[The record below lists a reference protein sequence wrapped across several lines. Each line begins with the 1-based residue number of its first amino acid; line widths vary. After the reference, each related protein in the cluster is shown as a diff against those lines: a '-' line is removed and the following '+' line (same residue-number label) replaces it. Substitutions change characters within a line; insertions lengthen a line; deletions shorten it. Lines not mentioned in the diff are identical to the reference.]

1 MFQEFYK
8 AHFREIFGAEPHP
21 ADGLGEEAVQTR
33 LAQRGLRIP
42 KALFDYYSL
51 LGYNRITAQ
60 QKRLRTIEELDW
72 YGNLLVFID
81 DGHGIVSWAIHK
93 RDLDILDP
101 VVWQGVH
108 GEEMDWVPDTSTV
121 SQFLVEMWREIV

>member
-1 MFQEFYK
+1 MFQPFYITN
-8 AHFREIFGAEPHP
+8 FREIFGTDLDP

-33 LAQRGLRIP
+33 LTQRRLWIP
-42 KALFDYYSL
+42 TALFDYYSL
-51 LGYNRITAQ
+51 LGYNKITSE

-72 YGNLLVFID
+72 YGNLLVFMD

-93 RDLDILDP
+93 RDLDSLDP
-101 VVWQGVH
+101 VVWQGLV
-108 GEEMDWVPDTSTV
+108 GEEMDWVPETSTV

>member
-1 MFQEFYK
+1 MFQPFYITN
-8 AHFREIFGAEPHP
+8 FREIFGAAPHP
-21 ADGLGEEAVQTR
+21 ADGIGDEAVETR

-42 KALFDYYSL
+42 AALLDYYSL
-51 LGYNRITAQ
+51 LGYNRIASE

-72 YGNLLVFID
+72 HENWLVFMD
-81 DGHGIVSWAIHK
+81 DGHGIVSWAIHR
-93 RDLDILDP
+93 RDLDNLDP

-108 GEEMDWVPDTSTV
+108 GEEMDWAPETSTV